1 MISENGCYPIT
12 DPLTGKT
19 RGYISALLALGSYE
33 QINALEQNIT
43 EGGYTIKT
51 ASKKLIPYQVS
62 YNNVLNK
69 SINFSVKLSTV
80 CKSA

>member
-12 DPLTGKT
+12 DPLTGQT

-33 QINALEQNIT
+33 QINVLEQNIT

-80 CKSA
+80 WKSA